1 MLDSLRK
8 ASQTFVAKLLLM
20 LLVVS
25 FGVWGVASSLK
36 SSQTDAVITVGDQ
49 TVTAKEFQL
58 AYQRQ
63 IADISRQFGMRVSA
77 EQARAFGIDQQI
89 FAQLAAGAALDQLAD
104 TMKLGLS
111 EDRLASLIAE
121 DPAFHSVN
129 GKFDRQL
136 FISRLRN
143 AGLHENDYIME
154 RSKVAVRSQI
164 VDAVSDG
171 FTPPQTLLDA
181 LKSYRDESRSIDY
194 LLLSYANIEPVKAPA
209 DDVLAAWYETRKAN
223 YRAPEYRSFSYLKLE
238 PADIADTATISDADV
253 RAEYDKRASSY
264 RKPETRTIEQLT
276 FPNKEMATAAATEL
290 AKGDSDFDKLVS
302 DQGKTATDV
311 LLGDFTRDTLPDPAI
326 AEAAFAVKK
335 DGGTTPVIDGAFG
348 PVIVRVT
355 NIRPET
361 IRSFDEAKA
370 EVRKDLAE
378 VAAAE
383 EITALHDRYE
393 DLRGSGSS
401 LEEAADQLKLKVVNV
416 ASIDASG
423 RDATGVEVKG
433 LPAAKE
439 LLTEVFKTEVGTEAL
454 PVNLGQSGYV
464 WFDVKDITAPRDRTL
479 DEARVDV
486 TADWTA
492 DQQRQTLAALSAT
505 LKDRVEK
512 GETLAAIATELSIS
526 VETKSGVRR
535 LADDAILGAKGV
547 AAAFSGPVGTVAEA
561 EGADKQTRILLTVTN
576 VNDQPTFDALD
587 NSQGQVEAVAK
598 AAGDD
603 ILDQMVNS
611 LQTEYGV
618 SINRALA
625 DQAMVLR

>member
-335 DGGTTPVIDGAFG
+335 DGGTTPVINGAFG

-439 LLTEVFKTEVGTEAL
+439 LLAEVFKTEVGTEAL

>member
-25 FGVWGVASSLK
+25 FGIWGVASSLK
-36 SSQTDAVITVGDQ
+36 SSHTDAVITVGDQ

-104 TMKLGLS
+104 NMKLGLS
-111 EDRLASLIAE
+111 EDRLAGLIAE

-439 LLTEVFKTEVGTEAL
+439 LLAEVFKTEVGTEAL